1 MVIQTQLTRLLGIK
15 HPIVCGGM
23 THVGRAELTAA
34 VSNAGA
40 LGILTALTQ
49 PTPEALRAEI
59 RRCRTMT
66 KNPFGVNL
74 TILPTATAVP
84 PPYREYAKVICEEGV
99 PVVETAGSN
108 PKEYIAMFKAAG
120 IKTIHKAVA
129 VRHALTAQRLGVDIL
144 SIDGFECAGHPGE
157 DDIPGLILLAKA
169 AKELNVPFIGSGGFG
184 DGRGLAAA
192 LALGAQGINM
202 GTRFVATQEAPVHQA
217 IKDALV
223 AADERSTALLYRP
236 FRNTAR
242 VFKNDVAIEVNQR
255 EAKPGVV
262 FEDIREL
269 VVGVRGRKAM
279 ESGDIH
285 HGVWSAGQV
294 VGLIDDIP
302 TCEELVSRIANDA
315 EDIIRDKLAKMIA

>member
-1 MVIQTQLTRLLGIK
+1 MMLIN
-15 HPIVCGGM
+15 VCY
-23 THVGRAELTAA
+23 AA
-34 VSNAGA
+34 
-40 LGILTALTQ
+40 
-49 PTPEALRAEI
+49 
-59 RRCRTMT
+59 
-66 KNPFGVNL
+66 
-74 TILPTATAVP
+74 
-84 PPYREYAKVICEEGV
+84 
-99 PVVETAGSN
+99 
-108 PKEYIAMFKAAG
+108 KEYIAMFKEAG

-157 DDIPGLILLAKA
+157 DDIPGLVLLAKA
-169 AKELNVPFIGSGGFG
+169 AKELQTPFIGSGGFG

-269 VVGVRGRKAM
+269 VLGVRGRQAM
-279 ESGDIH
+279 DSGDIH

-302 TCEELVSRIANDA
+302 TCEELVSRIAHDA
-315 EDIIRDKLAKMIA
+315 EDIIRNKLAKMIT